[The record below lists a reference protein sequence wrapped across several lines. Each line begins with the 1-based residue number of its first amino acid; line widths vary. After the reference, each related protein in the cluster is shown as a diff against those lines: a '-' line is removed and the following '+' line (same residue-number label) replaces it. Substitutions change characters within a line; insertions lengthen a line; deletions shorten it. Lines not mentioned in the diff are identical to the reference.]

1 MKSSLYCAIVF
12 GLLSVSITA
21 LSEGIDLVPRVTLD
35 GDEGYF
41 DAADA
46 GDNALYLKPSVPAI
60 VGRWRSSE
68 GNRYQLTSD
77 SEKLMVGLKEAE
89 FKSALV
95 NFGNHPSRHWCEMER
110 WLSSWQESSRSD
122 TKVCRSRT
130 CSDVQEKGSACKLT
144 CEPNSKEQKCNS
156 LPVLTW
162 EQDIGGDI
170 STTFRPSYTTYDA
183 DVGAQLETY
192 WTAEGECEG
201 DFRINTWLAVPDA
214 PIITRSEKSGDCTVV
229 GRVRDQDDEGNL
241 VAITGKV
248 SKGCNNIIF
257 LSLNGLTPWAY
268 AETCAP
274 PKYFPVLAICTPT
287 GYLKCAGENPWPT
300 LSVGCGETGRRGL
313 DNKWPDLC
321 QARYRGVEESE
332 ITFAAGDKA
341 STDNGSSFFEYPD
354 WWEVSYAL
362 TGTGS
367 ALGVTCNGDSDD
379 SAKPCVVTIKKPKLG
394 NIITVVVTVT
404 YVPYKGR
411 PDKEATKTNVV
422 RVLYSR

>member
-12 GLLSVSITA
+12 GLLSVSISA
-21 LSEGIDLVPRVTLD
+21 FSEGIDLVPRVTLH

-77 SEKLMVGLKEAE
+77 SEKLIVGLKEAE
-89 FKSALV
+89 FKSALL

-110 WLSSWQESSRSD
+110 WLSGWQELSGSD

-130 CSDVQEKGSACKLT
+130 CSDVEEQGSACKLT

-162 EQDIGGDI
+162 TQKIGGEAY
-170 STTFRPSYTTYDA
+170 TTFTPSYTASDA

-201 DFRINTWLAVPDA
+201 DFRINTWLPVPKA
-214 PIITRSEKSGDCTVV
+214 PIITRSKKAGNCHVV
-229 GRVRDQDDEGNL
+229 GRVRDKDDQGNS
-241 VAITGKV
+241 VAIKGEV
-248 SKGCNNIIF
+248 YKGCSNVIF
-257 LSLNGLTPWAY
+257 LSLNGLSPEAY
-268 AETCAP
+268 AKTCAP
-274 PKYFPVLAICTPT
+274 PNYFPVIARCNPT
-287 GYLKCAGENPWPT
+287 GYEMCTGDATWATMGLGCWGGGRGYLREWKENCIVP
-300 LSVGCGETGRRGL
+300 VRG
-313 DNKWPDLC
+313 N
-321 QARYRGVEESE
+321 RVIS
-332 ITFAAGDKA
+332 ITFAAGDKG
-341 STDNGSSFFEYPD
+341 SNENGSRFFEHPD

-367 ALGVTCNGDSDD
+367 AVGATCNGDST
-379 SAKPCVVTIKKPKLG
+379 KPCVVKIKDPKRGTSLE
-394 NIITVVVTVT
+394 VVVTVT
-404 YVPYKGR
+404 YIPHKNN
-411 PDKEATKTNVV
+411 PDEEAIREYGSRAIV
-422 RVLYSR
+422 R